1 MKRLMSACALALT
14 VCLGAACSD
23 DAVTPPEGPQ
33 PLDPGTA
40 PRAVIDRFSDTA
52 GHLFV
57 RSAGGSLPAGGA
69 AINFDQAPFITQ
81 GFGPDGQV
89 VRYYNFDVQ
98 PTAPAP
104 IWVLFREGSATPV
117 EGQLNIIDAIPGDPG
132 YNDFWQVTKVTV
144 PADYV
149 ANTATSIQDLLDAG
163 YAMETT
169 NTIVNCPVVP
179 DGSVASEGSG
189 ADGLTQGWY
198 KDQLVFYFNFGEAS
212 LTTTG
217 AGMVPT
223 SPILVTF
230 NINPDQPGGGP
241 GSGFMHQGG
250 SIQSHNVIATL
261 PGDAVYSPLW
271 EVFPYDN
278 ASFNDVHDLASAQAA
293 PSFGLAATVN
303 CPVVFVGSTVP
314 GDANTAQRAPIDRFS
329 DTAGHL
335 FVRSANSALPAA
347 GAAIDF
353 DQEPFISQGF
363 GPDGQVVRYYNFD
376 VQPTA
381 PAPIFVLF
389 YESGEAVPGQHNII
403 DVIPG
408 EAAYNDFWQ
417 VTKVTVP
424 DEYVA
429 NTATSVQDIVS
440 AGYSMEFTDII
451 VNCPI
456 VPEGSTAASRLDGG
470 DTGLVPGWHDG
481 ELIFYFNFGEASLT
495 ATQAGTVPTSPIFVT
510 FNINPDQPG
519 GGPPSGFMVE
529 PGTDQSHNVIGT
541 IPGDAGYS
549 PLWDVFPY
557 DNASFAQVTD
567 LPSAQAAPSFGLAA
581 MVNCPVVFIQ

>member
-1 MKRLMSACALALT
+1 MHNNIRRTVLMLAL
-14 VCLGAACSD
+14 LAGGCSD
-23 DAVTPPEGPQ
+23 DGVTPEAPPQ
-33 PLDPGTA
+33 PPDPATA
-40 PRAVIDRFSDTA
+40 QRAAIDRFSDTA

-57 RSAGGSLPAGGA
+57 RSTNGSLPAAGA
-69 AINFDQAPFITQ
+69 AIDFDQAPFITQ

-89 VRYYNFDVQ
+89 VRYYNFDVH
-98 PTAPAP
+98 PATPAP

-132 YNDFWQVTKVTV
+132 YNDFWQVWKVTV
-144 PADYV
+144 PVDYV
-149 ANTATSIQDLLDAG
+149 ANKATSIQDVLDAG
-163 YAMETT
+163 YAMEATT
-169 NTIVNCPVVP
+169 TIVNCPVVP
-179 DGSVASEGSG
+179 EGSVAREGSG
-189 ADGLTQGWY
+189 AEGLIQGWY

-212 LTTTG
+212 LTTTE
-217 AGMVPT
+217 AGTVPT
-223 SPILVTF
+223 SPIFVAF
-230 NINPDQPGGGP
+230 NVNPDQPDGGP
-241 GSGFMHQGG
+241 ASGFMHQGA
-250 SIQSHNVIATL
+250 SIQSRNVVATV
-261 PGDAVYSPLW
+261 PGDAGYSPLW

-278 ASFNDVHDLASAQAA
+278 ASFAQVTDLASAQAA

-314 GDANTAQRAPIDRFS
+314 GNANTAQRAAIDRFS

-335 FVRSANSALPAA
+335 FVRSTNGSLPAA

-353 DQEPFISQGF
+353 DQAPFITEGF

-376 VQPTA
+376 VHPAA

-389 YESGEAVPGQHNII
+389 YESGEAVPGQHNIV

-408 EAAYNDFWQ
+408 EEGYNDFWQ
-417 VTKVTVP
+417 VTKVTVS

-429 NTATSVQDIVS
+429 NTATSVQDILS
-440 AGYSMEFTDII
+440 AGYATEVTDIL

-456 VPEGSTAASRLDGG
+456 VPEGSTAASRLDGA
-470 DTGLVPGWHDG
+470 DTALVPGWHDG

-541 IPGDAGYS
+541 LPSDAGYS

-567 LPSAQAAPSFGLAA
+567 LPSARAAPSFGLAA